1 MGRKALLSYVQ
12 RARIVTLH
20 EEGHSERKI
29 AVKMACSKT
38 AVHTTINNFELYGNY
53 SDKKKS
59 GRPRKTSRRND
70 HMMKL
75 TFKISNQFLQKIQA
89 NLLQKLPKP
98 FLKQVSLYFLQEL
111 VGNLETVSFIMW
123 SSLSEVFLGR
133 PLFFL
138 SEYCNCHK
146 VQNY

>member
-1 MGRKALLSYVQ
+1 M
-12 RARIVTLH
+12 RIVTLH

-59 GRPRKTSRRND
+59 GRPRKTSCGDD

-75 TFKISNQFLQKIQA
+75 TASRSPTSSCT
-89 NLLQKLPKP
+89 KLDVDPQRDDDASP
-98 FLKQVSLYFLQEL
+98 MSTYRCML
-111 VGNLETVSFIMW
+111 
-123 SSLSEVFLGR
+123 R
-133 PLFFL
+133 PT
-138 SEYCNCHK
+138 
-146 VQNY
+146 